1 MKWKLTVRYLFSVLS
16 IVFIVV
22 FVNMVLLFGILY
34 YQQTKGNDNFSA
46 ETGENFTRQFSRY
59 LSIENGQPV
68 ISDEGVQALKTF
80 GGWLQL
86 LDQNGQVVN
95 AALSPEDA
103 PTHYSPVELVHI
115 YKYMD
120 DQLTTY
126 YVGQFK
132 DYSYLVG
139 VPDSPDQ
146 RLFFMFNSSKFLSYV
161 SKAFVAITIA
171 DLIIAGLVGLLF
183 SSIITRPVSYMI
195 NRISQLKERNFSIQ
209 KMKRQGIFKPV
220 FSNLNSVSET
230 LQAHEEERM
239 KLEKMREEWISNV
252 SHDLKTPLASI
263 QGFAELLRE
272 QDVTESER
280 VDYAEVIER
289 KSIYMK
295 ELLDDFNLTM
305 RLRNQEMPLHREDTR
320 LESFVRE
327 LIIDVLND
335 PKYCDTAISFSSDA
349 PDLRWSIDRH
359 LMKRAVLNFIN
370 NAIIHNDK
378 DIQITVSVSNS
389 GITIEDDG
397 KGIARHDM
405 DQIFNRYYRGTNTEN
420 ILGTGLGL
428 AISRDIIKAHGGS
441 IILTSEIGMG
451 TKVEIRIEE

>member
-1 MKWKLTVRYLFSVLS
+1 MKWKLTVQYLFSVLS

-22 FVNMVLLFGILY
+22 FVNFFILIGVLY
-34 YQQTKGNDNFSA
+34 YQQTNSNDNLSA

-59 LSIENGQPV
+59 LSIEDGQPL
-68 ISDEGVQALKTF
+68 ISDDGVQALREI
-80 GGWLQL
+80 GGWLQV
-86 LDQNGQVVN
+86 LDQNGHVVN

-103 PTHYSPVELVHI
+103 PAHYSPIELVHI

-126 YVGQFK
+126 YIGQFEE
-132 DYSYLVG
+132 YSYLLG
-139 VPDSPDQ
+139 VKDSTEQ
-146 RLFFMFNSSKFLSYV
+146 RIVFMFNAESFLSYV
-161 SKAFVAITIA
+161 SKAFVGMTIA
-171 DLIIAGLVGLLF
+171 DLLIAMLVGLLF
-183 SSIITRPVSYMI
+183 SVIITKPVSYMI
-195 NRISQLKERNFSIQ
+195 DRITQLKERHFSVQ

-280 VDYAEVIER
+280 ADYAEIIEQ

-305 RLRNQEMPLHREDTR
+305 RLRNQEMTLHREDTR
-320 LESFVRE
+320 PESFVRE
-327 LIIDVLND
+327 MVIDVLND
-335 PKYCDTAISFSSDA
+335 PKYSDHRISFEGNA
-349 PDLRWSIDRH
+349 HNAIWNIDRH
-359 LMKRAVLNFIN
+359 LIKRAILNFIN
-370 NAIIHNDK
+370 NAIVHNDR
-378 DIQITVSVSNS
+378 DTA
-389 GITIEDDG
+389 ITISVTGAGIIIEDNG
-397 KGIARHDM
+397 KGIAEQDI
-405 DQIFNRYYRGTNTEN
+405 DQIFDRYYRGSNTDN
-420 ILGTGLGL
+420 IHGTGLGL
-428 AISRDIIKAHGGS
+428 AISKDIIEAHGGR
-441 IILTSEIGMG
+441 ITLTSDVDKG
-451 TKVEIRIEE
+451 TKVEIFLG